1 VIIVIRRDDP
11 EVKELFDSIDKMR
24 VDFESIER
32 PTLEIELP
40 EEKVIPSVK
49 LQKTSSRSEVPEEK
63 VASPKEKSEKGGA
76 HASESASPKS
86 RAIKSPKSA
95 PGTAKQQLDTESEL
109 AKLEQAF
116 GEASRDYTTDEI
128 GGWEFDELEQELR
141 SSYPEG
147 NNK

>member
-1 VIIVIRRDDP
+1 MIIVTRRDDP

-24 VDFESIER
+24 VDFESIKR
-32 PTLEIELP
+32 PKLEIELP
-40 EEKVIPSVK
+40 EEKVIHSVK
-49 LQKTSSRSEVPEEK
+49 PQKTSSGGEVPEEK
-63 VASPKEKSEKGGA
+63 VASPKGKAEKRGVR
-76 HASESASPKS
+76 ASESSSPKS

-95 PGTAKQQLDTESEL
+95 PGTTKQQFDTESEL
-109 AKLEQAF
+109 TKLEQEF